1 MNILLFGISNV
12 GKTTTGVFLARELG
26 YMFYDLDEEVKTRFL
41 IPLEQFI
48 QQYPL
53 ARRDR
58 IRGQII
64 GDLLEQPGNK
74 VLAVTQMSY
83 PIHFEKYLS
92 RADVMAIELQ
102 DTPEN
107 IFSRLVFS
115 D

>member
-64 GDLLEQPGNK
+64 GDLLEQPGNEFLK
-74 VLAVTQMSY
+74 
-83 PIHFEKYLS
+83 
-92 RADVMAIELQ
+92 
-102 DTPEN
+102 
-107 IFSRLVFS
+107 IFG
-115 D
+115 